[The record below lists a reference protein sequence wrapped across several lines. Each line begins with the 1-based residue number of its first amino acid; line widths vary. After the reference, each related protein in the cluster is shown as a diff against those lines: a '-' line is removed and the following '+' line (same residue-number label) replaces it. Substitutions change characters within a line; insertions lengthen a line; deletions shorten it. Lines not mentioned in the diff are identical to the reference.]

1 MDADVGGGEPPHA
14 ADAPPAAAAAPSA
27 AASGAPPHATD
38 AVPPSAAAQSAAAS
52 GAPPPTADAPPAA
65 SAAPSAAASAS
76 SPAAS
81 GSARGAAG
89 GSLSAAGGSLSAA
102 GAPSPSGEAPSVVV
116 KVALVGDAGIGKTSL
131 MVRYVHRSFAQTA
144 ATLGVDFLE
153 RVIELPQARVTL
165 SIWDLGGSFQ
175 ALLPMVTQD
184 AVAVAF
190 LFDVTQPASLH
201 SVRSWYRDVRAL
213 NKAALPFLVGTKHD
227 ALAAL
232 PDAQQ
237 AAVVEKARGY
247 AKAMKCPLLLT
258 SAATGL
264 NINALFKLIFQMAFG
279 LEIDVKRSETVAF

>member
-1 MDADVGGGEPPHA
+1 V
-14 ADAPPAAAAAPSA
+14 
-27 AASGAPPHATD
+27 T
-38 AVPPSAAAQSAAAS
+38 
-52 GAPPPTADAPPAA
+52 A
-65 SAAPSAAASAS
+65 SAP
-76 SPAAS
+76 SPAAF
-81 GSARGAAG
+81 GSARGAATG
-89 GSLSAAGGSLSAA
+89 DTLSATSGGLSAA

-190 LFDVTQPASLH
+190 LFDPTLPSSLH

-232 PDAQQ
+232 PAAQQ
-237 AAVVEKARGY
+237 AAVLDKARGY
-247 AKAMKCPLLLT
+247 AKAMRCPLLLT

-264 NINALFKLIFQMAFG
+264 NINALFKLVFQMAFG